1 MAQNRD
7 NNSPLFVQS
16 REKPKDLLEAI
27 SEIEILSAA
36 EEDGAE
42 IHERLATLKD
52 RMDYFN
58 LGLRSIFTGTIISL
72 FLAPLC
78 SAVIN
83 QDIPIFGQMNSTTY
97 DKILAYIFSF
107 GYSIGFTLLF
117 VYIAKLRGGTVSNIY
132 SNNILIGM
140 SIGAVLKLMIT
151 AFIYGLLYIF
161 VFTTSNINYLITSII
176 NSEIVETNMI
186 NLIYIL
192 ITAIGRNLIPAI
204 YIYGI
209 TTIFIITIPWCVR
222 AIYKIKN
229 SRRTEI

>member
-1 MAQNRD
+1 MGND
-7 NNSPLFVQS
+7 NNSPFLVQH

-27 SEIEILSAA
+27 SEIEILSAT

-72 FLAPLC
+72 FLAPIC

-83 QDIPIFGQMNSTTY
+83 QDIPIFGHIDTTVY
-97 DKILAYIFSF
+97 DMILSYIFSF
-107 GYSIGFTLLF
+107 GYSIGFMLLF
-117 VYIAKLRGGTVSNIY
+117 TYIAKLRGGTISNIY

-140 SIGAVLKLMIT
+140 SVGAVIKLIIT
-151 AFIYGLLYIF
+151 GFIYGLLYIF
-161 VFTTSNINYLITSII
+161 VFTDSNIASLISFFIKSKLLE
-176 NSEIVETNMI
+176 NNMI
-186 NLIYIL
+186 NLIYIIL
-192 ITAIGRNLIPAI
+192 SAIKVNLIPAI

-209 TTIFIITIPWCVR
+209 TTVFIITIPWVVR
-222 AIYKIKN
+222 VVYKIIN
-229 SRRTEI
+229 NRRVRI